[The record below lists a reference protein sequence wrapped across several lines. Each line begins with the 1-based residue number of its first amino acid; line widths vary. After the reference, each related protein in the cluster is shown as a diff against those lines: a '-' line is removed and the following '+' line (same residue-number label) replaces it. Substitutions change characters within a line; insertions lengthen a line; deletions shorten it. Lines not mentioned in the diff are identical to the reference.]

1 MKLIKPIL
9 FGAVAIIGYY
19 LIKAGGLANIA
30 NKVKFT
36 LRGIS
41 FSGLNMIVK
50 VGILNPTN
58 TEIDFTAFVGDV
70 LVGDK
75 VVATAQSFRSVR
87 IMAASQQELAIT
99 FVPNSFGIVELITD
113 ALNKHINSKVT
124 IVGYANMNS
133 FTIPVKLIW

>member
-1 MKLIKPIL
+1 MKLRKPIL
-9 FGAVAIIGYY
+9 LGVVAIIGYY
-19 LIKAGGLANIA
+19 LYRGAGLANIA

-58 TEIDFTAFVGDV
+58 TSIDFTAFAGDV

-75 VVATAQSFRSVR
+75 VVATAQSFRAVQ
-87 IMAASQQELAIT
+87 ITPASQQELAIT

-133 FTIPVKLIW
+133 FTVPVKLVW